1 MADSIQ
7 AVLRDGEE
15 KMRNAVQAARREL
28 GSIRTGRANPS
39 LLDRI
44 TVEYYGTPTPLAQ
57 MASISVPEARLLVIQ
72 PWDKSSLKEIE
83 KAIMGSDLGLTPNS
97 DGSVIRIQIP
107 QLTEERRRDLARIA
121 RKEAEDKRIA
131 VRNVRRDLNDALK
144 QLEKDGT
151 ISEDDERRAQG
162 QVQELTDQYIAEIDE
177 LLEAKEKEILEV

>member
-7 AVLRDGEE
+7 AVLHDGEE
-15 KMRNAVQAARREL
+15 KMKNAVQAARREL
-28 GSIRTGRANPS
+28 AGIRTGRANPS

-44 TVEYYGTPTPLAQ
+44 SVDYYGTPTPIAQ

-72 PWDKSSLKEIE
+72 PWDKSSLKDIE
-83 KAIMGSDLGLTPNS
+83 KAIMTSDLGLTPNS
-97 DGSVIRIQIP
+97 DGTVIRIQIP

-131 VRNVRRDLNDALK
+131 VRNIRRDLNDALK

-151 ISEDDERRAQG
+151 ISED
-162 QVQELTDQYIAEIDE
+162 
-177 LLEAKEKEILEV
+177 

>member
-1 MADSIQ
+1 M
-7 AVLRDGEE
+7 
-15 KMRNAVQAARREL
+15 KNAVQAARREL

-44 TVEYYGTPTPLAQ
+44 TVDYYGTPTPLAQ

-72 PWDKSSLKEIE
+72 PWDKNSVKDIE
-83 KAIMGSDLGLTPNS
+83 KAIMSSDLGLTPNS

-151 ISEDDERRAQG
+151 ISEDDERRAQA

-177 LLEAKEKEILEV
+177 VLAAKEKEILEV

>member
-15 KMRNAVQAARREL
+15 KMKNAVQAARREL